1 MYSAEV
7 RFKCQLSIQWKELLQ
22 PLRTLQSEILIQFN
36 ARSLPI
42 KERPYRFRIIRDH
55 QVIWIVLMITD
66 KRRVRTKRY
75 HASNIFMSQVQ
86 NQNKTPCL
94 SVLLQRS
101 IPSSSLPNPY
111 AFPSP
116 TLHFHDKLEQKVC
129 SSACCCDHNLS
140 IIQTENSSQH
150 QSYLFL
156 SSHLKSVSKSSHH
169 IKEDTTHCQVHGKY
183 PNVNIT

>member
-1 MYSAEV
+1 MHSAEV
-7 RFKCQLSIQWKELLQ
+7 RLKCQLSIQWKELLQ
-22 PLRTLQSEILIQFN
+22 PFRTLQSEILIQFN

-42 KERPYRFRIIRDH
+42 KERPYRFRIRDH

-66 KRRVRTKRY
+66 KRRVRTKRF

-86 NQNKTPCL
+86 NQNKHLVFLFCC
-94 SVLLQRS
+94 SD
-101 IPSSSLPNPY
+101 PSQALPYLVPMY
-111 AFPSP
+111 SHL
-116 TLHFHDKLEQKVC
+116 LHFHDKLEQKVC

-150 QSYLFL
+150 QSQLFL

-183 PNVNIT
+183 PNVNTT